1 MNGLTST
8 LPHPPWRWRENILQL
23 LPDAVVPSK
32 DELAAYWHTVAQ
44 KALRYL
50 ARRPLKLVRHTRGTT
65 FYHKSRLLPVPIASI
80 SCASRSAKAA
90 TACASGF
97 TERRVSTGSW
107 RWASSKRILGRDRR
121 RHPACRSGG
130 VSSTET
136 QSKEISSQA

>member
-65 FYHKSRLLPVPIASI
+65 FYHKEPPAAGPDSVHQLRIEKREGGDGVRVWIHCAEGFNRLVEMGVVEAHPGPRPSTTSSLPIGW
-80 SCASRSAKAA
+80 
-90 TACASGF
+90 GF
-97 TERRVSTGSW
+97 VNRNPVERN
-107 RWASSKRILGRDRR
+107 
-121 RHPACRSGG
+121 
-130 VSSTET
+130 
-136 QSKEISSQA
+136 

>member
-97 TERRVSTGSW
+97 TARGD
-107 RWASSKRILGRDRR
+107 GRR
-121 RHPACRSGG
+121 RSASWAATVDDIQLADRVGFRQPKPSRKKLAVKLEPATR
-130 VSSTET
+130 
-136 QSKEISSQA
+136 

>member
-80 SCASRSAKAA
+80 SCASEARRRRRRARLDSLRGGFQRADGDGVVEAHPGPRPS
-90 TACASGF
+90 TTSSLPIGSGF
-97 TERRVSTGSW
+97 VNRNPVERN
-107 RWASSKRILGRDRR
+107 
-121 RHPACRSGG
+121 
-130 VSSTET
+130 
-136 QSKEISSQA
+136 